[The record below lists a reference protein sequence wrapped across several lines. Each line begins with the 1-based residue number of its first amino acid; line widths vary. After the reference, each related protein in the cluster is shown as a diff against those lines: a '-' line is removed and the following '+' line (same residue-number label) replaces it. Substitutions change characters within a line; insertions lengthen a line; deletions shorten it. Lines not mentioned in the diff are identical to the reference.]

1 MPLDPPLT
9 MTDLPFQ
16 NVCEIMRVFNASQSP
31 LCNQP
36 LPSVANCCIS
46 TATWSRPTCICRL
59 ATTGRLRSAARE
71 LLAGPPA
78 AALDALAPTL
88 APLFTTEIARTFLPW
103 ANANAASASRQKHRF
118 SVTLDNGVFEQSTQN
133 YAARSFQKLR
143 YKVRGA
149 AEAEGLTGFMAEAG
163 FAEFFAEPKSKEKT
177 TAA

>member
-1 MPLDPPLT
+1 MLTDPTPAAWLN
-9 MTDLPFQ
+9 DRAPFL
-16 NVCEIMRVFNASQSP
+16 VAWCENMVDP
-31 LCNQP
+31 K
-36 LPSVANCCIS
+36 
-46 TATWSRPTCICRL
+46 
-59 ATTGRLRSAARE
+59 
-71 LLAGPPA
+71 AGGPF

-143 YKVRGA
+143 DKVRGA

-163 FAEFFAEPKSKEKT
+163 FAEFFAEPRTKEKT
-177 TAA
+177 PAA